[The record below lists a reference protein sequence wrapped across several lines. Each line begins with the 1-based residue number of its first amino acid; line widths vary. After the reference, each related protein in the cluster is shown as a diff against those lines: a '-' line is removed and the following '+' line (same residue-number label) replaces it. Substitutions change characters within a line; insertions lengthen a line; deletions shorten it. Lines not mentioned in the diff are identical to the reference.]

1 MQLGLRAIIICW
13 QQKFSFFL
21 SSSLFLILVLLSFSV
36 LLHQFPGLLRHSRV
50 SFISFC
56 VSFVIPVSPSSVS
69 VSPSL
74 FPCLLH
80 QFLCLLRHPRVSF
93 ISFCVSFVIPVSPSS
108 VSVSPSS
115 SPCLLHQ
122 FLCLL
127 RYSRASFVIPSSSSL
142 SSCLLRHP
150 RFKFFFVI
158 PAPFFIVIPA
168 SIYFRHSRIYLFS
181 SFPRRRE
188 SSTVHKSISHFP
200 INEPTLA
207 LVCDRSITIVKY

>member
-1 MQLGLRAIIICW
+1 MPIYW
-13 QQKFSFFL
+13 QQKFSVFL
-21 SSSLFLILVLLSFSV
+21 SFSLFLILVLLSFSV
-36 LLHQFPGLLRHSRV
+36 LLRQFLGLLRHPRV
-50 SFISFC
+50 SFVNFW
-56 VSFVIPVSPSSVS
+56 VFFVIPVSPSSVS
-69 VSPSL
+69 A
-74 FPCLLH
+74 
-80 QFLCLLRHPRVSF
+80 
-93 ISFCVSFVIPVSPSS
+93 
-108 VSVSPSS
+108 SPSS

-142 SSCLLRHP
+142 SSCLLRHSQ
-150 RFKFFFVI
+150 FFFVI
-158 PAPFFIVIPA
+158 LVSSSSSSVQILLRHSRPLFF
-168 SIYFRHSRIYLFS
+168 YRHSRIYLFS

>member
-1 MQLGLRAIIICW
+1 MLATKIFVFFIILTFFNSRSFIILGSPSSISRSPS
-13 QQKFSFFL
+13 SFPC
-21 SSSLFLILVLLSFSV
+21 
-36 LLHQFPGLLRHSRV
+36 LLHQFLCLLRHSRV

-69 VSPSL
+69 VSPSSS
-74 FPCLLH
+74 PCLLH

-108 VSVSPSS
+108 VSVSPSLF
-115 SPCLLHQ
+115 P
-122 FLCLL
+122 
-127 RYSRASFVIPSSSSL
+127 
-142 SSCLLRHP
+142 CLLRHSQ
-150 RFKFFFVI
+150 FFFVI
-158 PAPFFIVIPA
+158 LVSSSSSSVQILLRHSRPFF
-168 SIYFRHSRIYLFS
+168 YRHSRIYLFS
-181 SFPRRRE
+181 SFPHLFIFVIPRRRE